1 MAHRDPHEVLG
12 VDRNASQATVKAA
25 WRRLAR
31 EHHPDLA
38 ADAAARRDATRRMA
52 EINAAYQALRA
63 GAGGRAGTSGTPGGG
78 SAPAGGPGTS
88 QGAPEAARPSGPP
101 PPPPSRPVTARLDT
115 THLFRQRNATTTPA
129 GGGYRHRP
137 RAPIALRRA
146 TWGEAEEP
154 RASDPTGPLE
164 RVRARRGAHRPLPSL
179 RAALATE
186 IVFGK
191 FHGHTLAEIEALEP
205 TYLEWLERTIT
216 RDPDLVAAARVVL
229 DQRARSRA
237 DWIDAEDG
245 VDAAD
250 GSDARHDPGSPDASD
265 PASADAARAHDGAGT
280 DGMGDAPGMNRSGDA
295 DRRPREAA
303 TRGSAG

>member
-1 MAHRDPHEVLG
+1 MAHRDPYEVLG

-38 ADAAARRDATRRMA
+38 ADATERRDATRRMA
-52 EINAAYQALRA
+52 EINAAYQALRSGAA
-63 GAGGRAGTSGTPGGG
+63 GRSSASASGQAAGSPSTAGT
-78 SAPAGGPGTS
+78 AAAGR
-88 QGAPEAARPSGPP
+88 GAPDAARPSGPP
-101 PPPPSRPVTARLDT
+101 PPPPTRPVTARLDT

-146 TWGEAEEP
+146 TWSEAEEP
-154 RASDPTGPLE
+154 RASDPTGPLQ

-179 RAALATE
+179 GAARATE

-191 FHGHTLAEIEALEP
+191 FHGRTLGEIEAMEP

-229 DQRARSRA
+229 DERDRSRA
-237 DWIDAEDG
+237 DRVDEISG
-245 VDAAD
+245 V
-250 GSDARHDPGSPDASD
+250 PGANE
-265 PASADAARAHDGAGT
+265 G
-280 DGMGDAPGMNRSGDA
+280 GDAGW
-295 DRRPREAA
+295 RPRETA

>member
-1 MAHRDPHEVLG
+1 MAQRDPHEVLG
-12 VDRNASQATVKAA
+12 VDRDASQAIVKAA

-38 ADAAARRDATRRMA
+38 GDAAARQDATRRMA

-63 GAGGRAGTSGTPGGG
+63 GAGGRPGRSGTPGRGAG
-78 SAPAGGPGTS
+78 TAGGQAPG
-88 QGAPEAARPSGPP
+88 QGAPDAARPSGPP
-101 PPPPSRPVTARLDT
+101 PPPPSRPVTARFDT

-154 RASDPTGPLE
+154 RASDPTGPLQ

-179 RAALATE
+179 TAALATE

-191 FHGHTLAEIEALEP
+191 FHGRTLGEIEALEP

-229 DQRARSRA
+229 DERARSRA
-237 DWIDAEDG
+237 GWG
-245 VDAAD
+245 DAAD
-250 GSDARHDPGSPDASD
+250 GIDAPGGADSADGVGAANGFDAGDGQDPGPDQREVSDA
-265 PASADAARAHDGAGT
+265 ASADAASARAVGGR
-280 DGMGDAPGMNRSGDA
+280 GV
-295 DRRPREAA
+295 
-303 TRGSAG
+303 GSASA

>member
-1 MAHRDPHEVLG
+1 MAQRDPHEVLG
-12 VDRNASQATVKAA
+12 VDRDASQATVKAA

-38 ADAAARRDATRRMA
+38 GDAAARRDATRRMA

-63 GAGGRAGTSGTPGGG
+63 GAGGRSGRSGAPGGG
-78 SAPAGGPGTS
+78 AGTARAHAPS
-88 QGAPEAARPSGPP
+88 QGVPDAARASGPP
-101 PPPPSRPVTARLDT
+101 PPPPSRPVTARFDT

-137 RAPIALRRA
+137 RAPLALRRA

-154 RASDPTGPLE
+154 RASDPTGPLQ
-164 RVRARRGAHRPLPSL
+164 RVRARRGPHRPLPSL
-179 RAALATE
+179 NAARATE

-191 FHGHTLAEIEALEP
+191 FHGHTLGEIESLEP

-229 DQRARSRA
+229 DERDRSRA
-237 DWIDAEDG
+237 GW

-250 GSDARHDPGSPDASD
+250 GI
-265 PASADAARAHDGAGT
+265 
-280 DGMGDAPGMNRSGDA
+280 DAPGETDSTDGVGVANRSNAGDGADPGPDLREASIAATGDA
-295 DRRPREAA
+295 ASARTAVG
-303 TRGSAG
+303 RGVRSTSA

>member
-12 VDRNASQATVKAA
+12 IDRDASQAAVKAA

-38 ADAAARRDATRRMA
+38 ADSSERRDATRRMA
-52 EINAAYQALRA
+52 EINAAYQALRSRATGGAGTPARGA
-63 GAGGRAGTSGTPGGG
+63 GAAGG
-78 SAPAGGPGTS
+78 SGPAART
-88 QGAPEAARPSGPP
+88 PEAARPSGPP

-115 THLFRQRNATTTPA
+115 TDLFRQRNATTTPA

-137 RAPIALRRA
+137 RAPAALRRA

-154 RASDPTGPLE
+154 RASDPTGPLQ
-164 RVRARRGAHRPLPSL
+164 RVRSRRASRRPLPEIGT
-179 RAALATE
+179 ALATR

-191 FHGHTLAEIEALEP
+191 FHGRTLGEIVAQEP
-205 TYLEWLERTIT
+205 TYLEWVERTIT

-229 DQRARSRA
+229 HRRARQSA
-237 DWIDAEDG
+237 IAG
-245 VDAAD
+245 
-250 GSDARHDPGSPDASD
+250 D
-265 PASADAARAHDGAGT
+265 PASG
-280 DGMGDAPGMNRSGDA
+280 APGAAGASGAAAAAAGNENGDA
-295 DRRPREAA
+295 DRRPREEA

>member
-1 MAHRDPHEVLG
+1 MAQRDPHEVLG
-12 VDRNASQATVKAA
+12 VDRDASQVTVKAA

-38 ADAAARRDATRRMA
+38 GDAAARQDATRRMA

-63 GAGGRAGTSGTPGGG
+63 GVGERPGRSGAPGGG
-78 SAPAGGPGTS
+78 AASTAGQGPG

-101 PPPPSRPVTARLDT
+101 PPPPSRPVTARFDT

-154 RASDPTGPLE
+154 RASDPTGPLQ

-179 RAALATE
+179 DVALATE

-191 FHGHTLAEIEALEP
+191 FHGRTLGEIEALEP

-229 DQRARSRA
+229 DEHVRSRA
-237 DWIDAEDG
+237 DWVDAADEIDAPGGADPADG
-245 VDAAD
+245 VDAGD
-250 GSDARHDPGSPDASD
+250 GPDPGPDPRGVPDA
-265 PASADAARAHDGAGT
+265 ASARAAGGRGV
-280 DGMGDAPGMNRSGDA
+280 
-295 DRRPREAA
+295 
-303 TRGSAG
+303 GSASA

>member
-1 MAHRDPHEVLG
+1 MAQRDPHEVLG
-12 VDRNASQATVKAA
+12 VDRDASQATVKAA

-38 ADAAARRDATRRMA
+38 GDAAARRDATRRMA

-63 GAGGRAGTSGTPGGG
+63 GAGGRPGRSGTPGGG
-78 SAPAGGPGTS
+78 AGTAGGQAPG
-88 QGAPEAARPSGPP
+88 QGAPDAARPSGPP
-101 PPPPSRPVTARLDT
+101 PPPPSRPVTARFDT

-146 TWGEAEEP
+146 TWGEAEKP
-154 RASDPTGPLE
+154 RASDPTGPLQ

-179 RAALATE
+179 DAALATE

-191 FHGHTLAEIEALEP
+191 FHGRTLGEIEALEP

-229 DQRARSRA
+229 DERARSRA
-237 DWIDAEDG
+237 GW

-250 GSDARHDPGSPDASD
+250 GI
-265 PASADAARAHDGAGT
+265 
-280 DGMGDAPGMNRSGDA
+280 DAPGGADSADGVGAANGFDAGDGQ
-295 DRRPREAA
+295 DPGPDHREVSDAA
-303 TRGSAG
+303 SAGAASARAAGGRGVGSASA

>member
-12 VDRNASQATVKAA
+12 VDRDASQATVKAA

-38 ADAAARRDATRRMA
+38 ADATERRDATRRMA
-52 EINAAYQALRA
+52 EINAAYQALRS
-63 GAGGRAGTSGTPGGG
+63 GAAGRASG
-78 SAPAGGPGTS
+78 SATGQAAGSAGTGGGPGAGH
-88 QGAPEAARPSGPP
+88 GAPEASRPSGPP

-146 TWGEAEEP
+146 TWSEAEEP
-154 RASDPTGPLE
+154 RASDPTGPLQ

-179 RAALATE
+179 GAALATE

-191 FHGHTLAEIEALEP
+191 FHGRTLGEIEAREP

-216 RDPDLVAAARVVL
+216 RDPDLVAAARVIV
-229 DQRARSRA
+229 DKRAVWRP
-237 DWIDAEDG
+237 DG
-245 VDAAD
+245 VDGAD
-250 GSDARHDPGSPDASD
+250 GPD
-265 PASADAARAHDGAGT
+265 PASDAASPESADASPPDAESGDDAASAPAGN
-280 DGMGDAPGMNRSGDA
+280 DDGDA
-295 DRRPREAA
+295 DRRPHEAA
-303 TRGSAG
+303 TRGSTG